1 MKKQKGITLIAL
13 IITIIVLLIL
23 AGVSISLV
31 VGQNGILE
39 KSQEAV
45 TETKKASIEEQIQL
59 AWAACETEFIV
70 NSKAQ
75 NRSKYFDISDLNQNL
90 SQGEIIAVSTGVNAQ
105 EDNQLVYKL
114 DDIYYKIQVTKSGEV
129 NILGES
135 SAKPE
140 KLSLASQIG
149 KSNYGDYVKYEVD
162 LGIATAENNELSDN
176 TAPKTDW
183 RYSMKMKRMCI

>member
-90 SQGEIIAVSTGVNAQ
+90 SQGDRSFRRRLQARRAKHAYRRRLRTFVWGGSN
-105 EDNQLVYKL
+105 DN
-114 DDIYYKIQVTKSGEV
+114 SGF
-129 NILGES
+129 
-135 SAKPE
+135 A
-140 KLSLASQIG
+140 
-149 KSNYGDYVKYEVD
+149 
-162 LGIATAENNELSDN
+162 
-176 TAPKTDW
+176 
-183 RYSMKMKRMCI
+183 